1 MENNNFLINYLKP
14 SEDGLDRNFTL
25 PLPDISG
32 LKECGEYIV
41 QGKLDNTC
49 STNIITK
56 YVSESEG
63 VRLIEVYKNTEDK
76 EKGIF
81 IRLVGTL
88 SILKKGY
95 PFLFLDAA
103 ISNVSPR
110 SAEQEEDSTRVALHM
125 PQAKAEERD
134 IFFNL
139 LSEKADTANITHNSS
154 NIDALPD
161 FWGPIWS
168 AGRKGI
174 EPDLIKQLRDIA
186 WSSYKSFC
194 DQTKPIENF
203 DYQQVQ
209 NQMAFKNS
217 KVEQHLF
224 TKMGLSVT
232 AEVQAAFF
240 SVMVAGV

>member
-1 MENNNFLINYLKP
+1 LENDNFLNNYLKP
-14 SEDGLDRNFTL
+14 SEDGLDRTFTL

-41 QGKLDNTC
+41 QGKLGNTC
-49 STNIITK
+49 STNIISK
-56 YVSESEG
+56 HLNESEG
-63 VRLIEVYKNTEDK
+63 VRLIEVYKNTEDR

-110 SAEQEEDSTRVALHM
+110 TAQKEEISTRVALHM
-125 PQAKAEERD
+125 PQADEKKRK
-134 IFFNL
+134 IFFDSL
-139 LSEKADTANITHNSS
+139 KEDAEKENISCTNRT
-154 NIDALPD
+154 IPVLPD
-161 FWGPIWS
+161 FWGPICS
-168 AGRKGI
+168 AGRQGI
-174 EPDLIKQLRDIA
+174 CPDMIKQLRDMA
-186 WSSYKSFC
+186 WASYENFFT
-194 DQTKPIENF
+194 QTDPAENF
-203 DYQQVQ
+203 DYLPVQ

-217 KVEQHLF
+217 AAEHHLF
-224 TKMGLSVT
+224 KKMGLSVT

>member
-1 MENNNFLINYLKP
+1 LENNNFLINYLKP
-14 SEDGLDRNFTL
+14 SEDGLDRTFTL

-56 YVSESEG
+56 HVSEAENI
-63 VRLIEVYKNTEDK
+63 RLIEVYKNTEDR

-110 SAEQEEDSTRVALHM
+110 TAQQEEISTRVALHM
-125 PQAKAEERD
+125 PQANAEGRD
-134 IFFNL
+134 IFFNS
-139 LSEKADTANITHNSS
+139 LSKKADAENISHSS
-154 NIDALPD
+154 RSIPVLPD

-168 AGRKGI
+168 TEKKGI
-174 EPDLIKQLRDIA
+174 EPDRIKTLRDMA
-186 WSSYKSFC
+186 WETYDSFC
-194 DQTKPIENF
+194 SHTEPAENF
-203 DYQQVQ
+203 DYMPVQ

-217 KVEQHLF
+217 AAEHHLF
-224 TKMGLSVT
+224 KKMGLSVT

>member
-1 MENNNFLINYLKP
+1 LENNNFLESYLKP
-14 SEDGLDRNFTL
+14 SEEGLDRTFTL

-49 STNIITK
+49 STNIISK
-56 YVSESEG
+56 HVSESEG
-63 VRLIEVYKNTEDK
+63 VRLIEVYKNTEDR

-110 SAEQEEDSTRVALHM
+110 SAQQEEISTRVALHM
-125 PQAKAEERD
+125 PQANSEERD

-139 LSEKADTANITHNSS
+139 ISEKADAANITHNSS
-154 NIDALPD
+154 NIPVLPD

-168 AGRKGI
+168 AGKPGI
-174 EPDLIKQLRDIA
+174 APDMIKTLRDMA
-186 WSSYKSFC
+186 WASYESFC
-194 DQTKPIENF
+194 NQTKPAENF
-203 DYQQVQ
+203 NYMPVQ

-217 KVEQHLF
+217 AAEHHLF
-224 TKMGLSVT
+224 KKMGLSVT

>member
-1 MENNNFLINYLKP
+1 MENESFLTNYLQP
-14 SEDGLDRNFTL
+14 SKDGLDRTFTL
-25 PLPDISG
+25 PLPEISG

-56 YVSESEG
+56 YVSELEG

-110 SAEQEEDSTRVALHM
+110 TAQQEEISTRVALHM
-125 PQAKAEERD
+125 PQANAEERN
-134 IFFNL
+134 IFFDS
-139 LSEKADTANITHNSS
+139 LSEKADAVNITHNSRS
-154 NIDALPD
+154 IPVLPD

-168 AGRKGI
+168 TEKKGI
-174 EPDLIKQLRDIA
+174 APELIKNIRNIA
-186 WSSYKSFC
+186 WETYDSYC
-194 DQTKPIENF
+194 GHTEPVMDF
-203 DYQQVQ
+203 DYLPVQ

-217 KVEQHLF
+217 AAEHHLF
-224 TKMGLSVT
+224 KKMGLSVT

>member
-1 MENNNFLINYLKP
+1 MENDNFLINYLKP
-14 SEDGLDRNFTL
+14 SEDGLDRTFTL

-49 STNIITK
+49 STNIISK

-63 VRLIEVYKNTEDK
+63 VRLIEVYKNTEDR

-110 SAEQEEDSTRVALHM
+110 TAQQEEISTRVALHM
-125 PQAKAEERD
+125 PQADEKKRK
-134 IFFNL
+134 IFFDSLN
-139 LSEKADTANITHNSS
+139 
-154 NIDALPD
+154 
-161 FWGPIWS
+161 
-168 AGRKGI
+168 
-174 EPDLIKQLRDIA
+174 
-186 WSSYKSFC
+186 
-194 DQTKPIENF
+194 
-203 DYQQVQ
+203 
-209 NQMAFKNS
+209 
-217 KVEQHLF
+217 
-224 TKMGLSVT
+224 
-232 AEVQAAFF
+232 
-240 SVMVAGV
+240 

>member
-1 MENNNFLINYLKP
+1 LENNNFLNNYLKP
-14 SEDGLDRNFTL
+14 SENGLDQTFTM
-25 PLPDISG
+25 PLPGIPG
-32 LKECGEYIV
+32 LEECGEYIV

-56 YVSESEG
+56 HFSKSEG
-63 VRLIEVYKNTEDK
+63 IRLIEVYKNTEDK

-88 SILKKGY
+88 SILRKGY

-110 SAEQEEDSTRVALHM
+110 TAQKEEISTRVALHM
-125 PQAKAEERD
+125 PQTDGKKRS
-134 IFFNL
+134 IFFDS
-139 LSEKADTANITHNSS
+139 LSKEAEKENISYTNRT
-154 NIDALPD
+154 IPVLPD

-168 AGRKGI
+168 AGKQGI
-174 EPDLIKQLRDIA
+174 CPDMIKQLRDIA
-186 WSSYKSFC
+186 WTSYENFC
-194 DQTKPIENF
+194 TQTDPAENF
-203 DYQQVQ
+203 DYMPVQ

-217 KVEQHLF
+217 AAEHHLF
-224 TKMGLSVT
+224 KKMGLSVT

>member
-1 MENNNFLINYLKP
+1 LENNNFLESYLKP
-14 SEDGLDRNFTL
+14 SEEGLDRTFTL

-49 STNIITK
+49 STNIISK
-56 YVSESEG
+56 HVSESEG
-63 VRLIEVYKNTEDK
+63 VRLIEVYKNTEDR

-110 SAEQEEDSTRVALHM
+110 SAQQEEISTRVALHM
-125 PQAKAEERD
+125 PQANSEERD

-139 LSEKADTANITHNSS
+139 ISEKADASNITHNSS
-154 NIDALPD
+154 NIPVLPD

-168 AGRKGI
+168 AGKPGI
-174 EPDLIKQLRDIA
+174 APDMIKTLRDMA
-186 WSSYKSFC
+186 WASYESFC
-194 DQTKPIENF
+194 NQTKPAENF
-203 DYQQVQ
+203 NYMPVQ

-217 KVEQHLF
+217 AAEHHLF
-224 TKMGLSVT
+224 KKMGLSVT

>member
-1 MENNNFLINYLKP
+1 MENNNFLENYLKP
-14 SEDGLDRNFTL
+14 SEDGLDRTFTL
-25 PLPDISG
+25 TLPDISG

-56 YVSESEG
+56 YVSESEDI
-63 VRLIEVYKNTEDK
+63 RLIEVYKNTEDK

-88 SILKKGY
+88 SILRKGY

-110 SAEQEEDSTRVALHM
+110 SAQQEDISTRVALHM
-125 PQAKAEERD
+125 PQANAEERD
-134 IFFNL
+134 VFFNS
-139 LSEKADTANITHNSS
+139 LSEKADNANITHNSS
-154 NIDALPD
+154 TIPVLPD

-168 AGRKGI
+168 AGKPGI
-174 EPDLIKQLRDIA
+174 EPELIKTIREIA
-186 WSSYKSFC
+186 WETYDSYC
-194 DQTKPIENF
+194 GHTEPDMNF
-203 DYQQVQ
+203 DYLPVQ

-217 KVEQHLF
+217 AAEHHLF
-224 TKMGLSVT
+224 KKMGLSVT

>member
-1 MENNNFLINYLKP
+1 MDNESFLTNYLQP
-14 SEDGLDRNFTL
+14 SKNGLDRTFTL
-25 PLPDISG
+25 PLPDITG

-56 YVSESEG
+56 YVSESED
-63 VRLIEVYKNTEDK
+63 VRLIEVYKNTEDR

-110 SAEQEEDSTRVALHM
+110 TAEQEEISTRVALHM

-134 IFFNL
+134 VFFNS
-139 LSEKADTANITHNSS
+139 LSEKADAANITHNSRK
-154 NIDALPD
+154 IPVLPD

-168 AGRKGI
+168 TEKQGI
-174 EPDLIKQLRDIA
+174 EPELIKNIRDIA
-186 WSSYKSFC
+186 WETYDSFC
-194 DQTKPIENF
+194 SHIEPDMNF
-203 DYQQVQ
+203 DYLPVQ

-217 KVEQHLF
+217 AAEHHLF
-224 TKMGLSVT
+224 KKMGLSVT

>member
-1 MENNNFLINYLKP
+1 LENNNFLINYLKP
-14 SEDGLDRNFTL
+14 SEDGLDRTFTL

-63 VRLIEVYKNTEDK
+63 VRLIEVYKNTADN

-110 SAEQEEDSTRVALHM
+110 SAQQEEISTRVALHI
-125 PQAKAEERD
+125 PQANAEERD
-134 IFFNL
+134 IFFNS
-139 LSEKADTANITHNSS
+139 LSEKADTVNITHTSRS
-154 NIDALPD
+154 IPVLPD

-168 AGRKGI
+168 AGKQGI
-174 EPDLIKQLRDIA
+174 ATDLIKTLRDMA
-186 WSSYKSFC
+186 WETYDSFC
-194 DQTKPIENF
+194 SHTEPAENF
-203 DYQQVQ
+203 DYMPVQ

-217 KVEQHLF
+217 AAEHHLF
-224 TKMGLSVT
+224 KKMGLSVT

>member
-1 MENNNFLINYLKP
+1 MENNNFLENYLKP
-14 SEDGLDRNFTL
+14 SEDGLNRTFTL

-32 LKECGEYIV
+32 LKKCGEYIV

-49 STNIITK
+49 STNIISK
-56 YVSESEG
+56 HVSETEG

-88 SILKKGY
+88 SLLKKGY

-110 SAEQEEDSTRVALHM
+110 TAQQEKISTRVALHM
-125 PQAKAEERD
+125 PQADAAKRD
-134 IFFNL
+134 IFFNYI
-139 LSEKADTANITHNSS
+139 SEKADSQNISYKSS
-154 NIDALPD
+154 TISALPD

-168 AGRKGI
+168 SGKPGI
-174 EPDLIKQLRDIA
+174 APDMIKTLRDMA
-186 WSSYKSFC
+186 WASY
-194 DQTKPIENF
+194 ENF
-203 DYQQVQ
+203 FSQTEPAKNPDYLPVQ

-217 KVEQHLF
+217 SAEYHLF
-224 TKMGLSVT
+224 KKMGLSVT